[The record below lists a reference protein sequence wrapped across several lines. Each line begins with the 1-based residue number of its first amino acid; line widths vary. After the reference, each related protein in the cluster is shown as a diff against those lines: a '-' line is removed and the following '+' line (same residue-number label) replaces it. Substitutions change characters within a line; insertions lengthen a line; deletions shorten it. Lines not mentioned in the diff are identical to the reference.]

1 MTLVQ
6 FFSILGARWKAG
18 LLVLAAVVLGTA
30 LVNTLVPNSYT
41 ASVAVLV
48 DVKSPDPIAGIIF
61 PGMNA
66 PGYMAT
72 QVDVIQSDRV
82 SQHVVRTL
90 RLNESAAMRQQWR
103 EATKGA
109 GNFEVWLADL
119 LRRSLDVKPSR
130 DSSVI
135 TVNYKSPD
143 PKFASAMAN
152 AYAQAY
158 IDVSLELRVEPAKQY
173 GKFFEER
180 AKQLREKVEQARA
193 KLTAFQREKG
203 IVGTD
208 ERLDV
213 ENARLNELSSQMV
226 GLQAVSAETAGRQA
240 QARVAADQLQETIG
254 NPLIASLKIELARQE
269 ARLKELGERLGSSHP
284 AIQELSANISEM
296 RVRLERE
303 TSRISGGVTVNNSIN
318 QARVDQLRGS
328 MEAQRVR
335 VMRLK
340 ESRDELAVLA
350 ADVDSAQRSYDGVNV
365 RANQTEL
372 ESRSTQT
379 NLYVLNP
386 ASEPTLPS
394 SPRTAFNMLL
404 SLFVGTLLAIGVALL
419 MELFDRRVRSASE
432 IVQALEIPLL
442 GVLARKA
449 SGKLFGR
456 KQLPRAKAHGR
467 GSVSVDQLALSGGAP
482 EPTFAVTPVSPESH
496 ISFGSVAD
504 KAVAPRSQADIDGID
519 ADAGNARGNATGNGT
534 GIATGHV
541 AGEAVVRDLALGEI
555 FRETRKLDADQIE
568 SILAHQRE
576 HNVLFGEAA
585 VALKLV
591 DDRDVLWA
599 LSQQFHYPYALEGR
613 KQFNPELI
621 TATTPFSSVSESFRS
636 IRSQLIRRFEQDS
649 ERRALAVVSADAGDG
664 KSFVAANLAI
674 AFSQLGRRTL
684 LIDADMR
691 SPRLHKVFGIDNSRG
706 LSSILSG
713 RLSARI
719 LTPVTDLP
727 SLFVLPVGV
736 APPNPLEL
744 LESPAFGL
752 LIRELLGKFDHVI
765 VDSPSAMSGADA
777 GVIAARCGAF
787 VSVARQGRTRMDSMF
802 ELVQSLRDTTTM
814 PLGFIL
820 NEH

>member
-6 FFSILGARWKAG
+6 FFSILCARWKVG
-18 LLVLAAVVLGTA
+18 LLVLAAVVVGTA
-30 LVNTLVPNSYT
+30 VVNTLVPNSYT

-48 DVKSPDPIAGIIF
+48 DVKSPDPIAGIIY

-90 RLNESAAMRQQWR
+90 RLNESGSMRQQWR

-143 PKFASAMAN
+143 PRFASAMAN

-180 AKQLREKVEQARA
+180 ARQLREKVEQARA
-193 KLTAFQREKG
+193 KLTAFQRDKG

-213 ENARLNELSSQMV
+213 ENARLNELSTQMV
-226 GLQAVSAETAGRQA
+226 GLQAISAETAGRQA

-269 ARLKELGERLGSSHP
+269 SRLKELSERLGNSHP
-284 AIQELSANISEM
+284 AIQELQANISEM
-296 RVRLERE
+296 RGRLERE

-318 QARVDQLRGS
+318 QARVDQLHRS

-372 ESRSTQT
+372 ESRTTQT

-386 ASEPTLPS
+386 ASEPTMPS

-442 GVLARKA
+442 GVLARRT
-449 SGKLFGR
+449 SGKLFGK
-456 KQLPRAKAHGR
+456 KQLLRLKAKGR
-467 GSVSVDQLALSGGAP
+467 SKMERLALPGGAP
-482 EPTFAVTPVSPESH
+482 EPTFEVAPVPLESRV
-496 ISFGSVAD
+496 SFGPLAD
-504 KAVAPRSQADIDGID
+504 KAGAPGSPADVDGID
-519 ADAGNARGNATGNGT
+519 AGAGGVV
-534 GIATGHV
+534 GHV
-541 AGEAVVRDLALGEI
+541 EGNVETEAVVRDLALGEI
-555 FRETRKLDADQIE
+555 FRQTRKLDADQIE
-568 SILAHQRE
+568 AILAYQRE

-765 VDSPSAMSGADA
+765 VDSPCAMSGADA

-787 VSVARQGRTRMDSMF
+787 VCVARQGRTRMDSMV

>member
-284 AIQELSANISEM
+284 AI
-296 RVRLERE
+296 
-303 TSRISGGVTVNNSIN
+303 
-318 QARVDQLRGS
+318 
-328 MEAQRVR
+328 
-335 VMRLK
+335 
-340 ESRDELAVLA
+340 
-350 ADVDSAQRSYDGVNV
+350 
-365 RANQTEL
+365 
-372 ESRSTQT
+372 
-379 NLYVLNP
+379 
-386 ASEPTLPS
+386 
-394 SPRTAFNMLL
+394 
-404 SLFVGTLLAIGVALL
+404 
-419 MELFDRRVRSASE
+419 
-432 IVQALEIPLL
+432 
-442 GVLARKA
+442 
-449 SGKLFGR
+449 
-456 KQLPRAKAHGR
+456 
-467 GSVSVDQLALSGGAP
+467 
-482 EPTFAVTPVSPESH
+482 
-496 ISFGSVAD
+496 
-504 KAVAPRSQADIDGID
+504 
-519 ADAGNARGNATGNGT
+519 
-534 GIATGHV
+534 
-541 AGEAVVRDLALGEI
+541 
-555 FRETRKLDADQIE
+555 
-568 SILAHQRE
+568 
-576 HNVLFGEAA
+576 
-585 VALKLV
+585 
-591 DDRDVLWA
+591 
-599 LSQQFHYPYALEGR
+599 
-613 KQFNPELI
+613 
-621 TATTPFSSVSESFRS
+621 
-636 IRSQLIRRFEQDS
+636 
-649 ERRALAVVSADAGDG
+649 
-664 KSFVAANLAI
+664 
-674 AFSQLGRRTL
+674 
-684 LIDADMR
+684 
-691 SPRLHKVFGIDNSRG
+691 
-706 LSSILSG
+706 
-713 RLSARI
+713 
-719 LTPVTDLP
+719 
-727 SLFVLPVGV
+727 
-736 APPNPLEL
+736 
-744 LESPAFGL
+744 
-752 LIRELLGKFDHVI
+752 
-765 VDSPSAMSGADA
+765 
-777 GVIAARCGAF
+777 
-787 VSVARQGRTRMDSMF
+787 
-802 ELVQSLRDTTTM
+802 
-814 PLGFIL
+814 
-820 NEH
+820 